1 MRNATYILCF
11 LYSVVG
17 VKVRHTD
24 EQIIQKYFKSKEFVD
39 KTLKFLIEDKR
50 TLLWQEAFLK

>member
-50 TLLWQEAFLK
+50 TLL